1 MSGEKKKKKK
11 SRAGVG
17 ASSQGA
23 RRSKKSHQ
31 KGVHYLAQQEGVES
45 GEKVYPT
52 IPRKFER
59 LRDVIFHSIWGSF
72 AIGLVLLGSVPSP
85 GPNNRPMQ
93 TLILLLGLGTQQQ
106 GTKEKQ
112 KVPTTNIRIVTIA
125 ATITSK

>member
-1 MSGEKKKKKK
+1 MG
-11 SRAGVG
+11 
-17 ASSQGA
+17 
-23 RRSKKSHQ
+23 RSKKSHQ

-45 GEKVYPT
+45 AEKVYPT

-93 TLILLLGLGTQQQ
+93 TLILLLGLDTQQQ
-106 GTKEKQ
+106 GTKEKHVVVKKQ
-112 KVPTTNIRIVTIA
+112 EGNHAIV
-125 ATITSK
+125 SHFKLNCVLS

>member
-1 MSGEKKKKKK
+1 MEKIGKKNREREWELVRK
-11 SRAGVG
+11 G
-17 ASSQGA
+17 
-23 RRSKKSHQ
+23 RSKKSHQ

-45 GEKVYPT
+45 AEKVYPT

-93 TLILLLGLGTQQQ
+93 TLILLLGLDTQQQ

-112 KVPTTNIRIVTIA
+112 EH
-125 ATITSK
+125 S

>member
-1 MSGEKKKKKK
+1 M
-11 SRAGVG
+11 
-17 ASSQGA
+17 
-23 RRSKKSHQ
+23 
-31 KGVHYLAQQEGVES
+31 AQQEGVES

-93 TLILLLGLGTQQQ
+93 TLILLLGLDTQQQ
-106 GTKEKQ
+106 GMKEKH
-112 KVPTTNIRIVTIA
+112 TCYTEIMTIRTLYLPDIGVVLRMTCVAFQSMADSNQEEENEEHFGIH
-125 ATITSK
+125 